1 MDNVSSTSYLANYSH
16 SSVASNTAVTAKVN
30 EEKQAKES
38 TQPPNGERGI
48 TVQVSEQGQE
58 QLREEKRRLGQE
70 ISSQLRSNSNK
81 TEEADETSE
90 DPYDRIIKQLKEQI
104 REVKEQLAKLE
115 SDKSEAAQRQ
125 KEALTAQLMELN
137 SQLIAAYEE
146 KLAASKSA

>member
-16 SSVASNTAVTAKVN
+16 SSVASSTAVTAKVN
-30 EEKQAKES
+30 EEKQVKES
-38 TQPPNGERGI
+38 TQSVKGESGVK
-48 TVQVSEQGQE
+48 VQVSEQGQA

-70 ISSQLRSNSNK
+70 ISSQLRSSSNK
-81 TEEADETSE
+81 SEETDEASQ

-104 REVKEQLAKLE
+104 REVKDQLAKLE

-137 SQLIAAYEE
+137 SQLISAYEE
-146 KLAASKSA
+146 KLAASKGA